1 MTIQELK
8 KELQDTLDFLEER
21 FDDEDEVEL
30 VQNTYWLTRNG
41 ATHILETRK
50 GFIDLDNPVG
60 YRDEDDD

>member
-8 KELQDTLDFLEER
+8 KYLQGTLDFLEER
-21 FDDEDEVEL
+21 FNDEDEVEV

-41 ATHILETRK
+41 ATHILETRE

-60 YRDEDDD
+60 YGDEDDE